1 MTRRFDR
8 WIRSALVMGAAWMI
22 AGCGD
27 HDGDPAPQDDVGVSD
42 VSGDGAD
49 VAREPG
55 LELRPGSLRL
65 LPPRPLACE
74 GSRQAR
80 FPFVIFSQ
88 EGPAVAAGDVLDGQ
102 MIWPNETLR
111 AGQLGLDAAY
121 MARSGP
127 VCETS
132 QECPEGLRCTAV
144 EVGEGKRYC
153 ALPATVSFAPG
164 SVRQEWSLGREG
176 SRELALSVLIQNTA
190 SLDGRLPVAVGSL
203 YDESGAQAI
212 SSNPERAT
220 DAELRHRQMIQDFL
234 ISLGGRFTGE
244 TAAVSLWFYGGDVG
258 AQTRPL
264 TPSEGGE
271 LTNYLT
277 RDLDSLTER
286 LAELPTLI
294 PREANVYQA
303 ILRVL
308 DRDLGLEAY
317 EEAEKVLVV
326 FTDSPNQVYDA
337 QADAEAVRARLEATG
352 VRLMIVHLDPE
363 LDASLLRDL
372 PSQWGG
378 NQACRE
384 DASCAAPTCED
395 DASCQP
401 HERCRPATIYAEE
414 AGGTVEQTAESYC
427 LPARDAEGRVG
438 PVQEYAELTCA
449 SGGHYV
455 YAADVDDMVAAWNVL
470 APALQST
477 WSVEGT
483 LPELDALQGPGF
495 GRLSGSFSAR
505 VGPAHLGDR
514 LRPALQSRV
523 SADSRPAML
532 LP

>member
-1 MTRRFDR
+1 MTRSLDR
-8 WIRSALVMGAAWMI
+8 WIRCALGLGAALVI

-27 HDGDPAPQDDVGVSD
+27 DDGAPAPQDDAGLRD
-42 VSGDGAD
+42 DAIAEPD

-55 LELRPGSLRL
+55 LALSPSALRL
-65 LPPRPLACE
+65 LPPQPLSCE
-74 GSRQAR
+74 GSREAR

-88 EGPAVAAGDVLDGQ
+88 EGPAVAAGDLIDGQ

-111 AGQLGLDAAY
+111 AGQLSLDAAY
-121 MARSGP
+121 LARSGP
-127 VCETS
+127 GCESS
-132 QECPEGLRCTAV
+132 QECPEGLLCTAA
-144 EVGEGKRYC
+144 EVGDGERYC
-153 ALPATVSFAPG
+153 AAATRVSFAPG

-176 SRELALSVLIQNTA
+176 SKELALSVLIQNTA
-190 SLDGRLPVAVGSL
+190 SFDGRLPVSVGAL
-203 YDESGAQAI
+203 YDASGAQAL
-212 SSNPERAT
+212 SANAARAT
-220 DAELRHRQMIQDFL
+220 DTGLRHRQMIQDFL
-234 ISLGGRFTGE
+234 IALGGRFSGE
-244 TAAVSLWFYGGDVG
+244 SAAVSLWFYGGDVG

-317 EEAEKVLVV
+317 DEAEKMLVV

-337 QADAEAVRARLEATG
+337 GADAEAVRARLEATG
-352 VRLMIVHLDPE
+352 VRLMIVHLDPA

-384 DASCAAPTCED
+384 DASCGAPTCESE
-395 DASCQP
+395 ASCQP
-401 HERCRPATIYAEE
+401 HERCRPATLYADD
-414 AGGTVEQTAESYC
+414 AGGAVTQTDASYC
-427 LPARDAEGRVG
+427 LPERDAEGRVG
-438 PVQEYAELTCA
+438 PVQEYAELACA
-449 SGGHYV
+449 SGGQYV
-455 YAADVDDMVAAWNVL
+455 YAADLDAMVGAWNVL

-483 LPELDALQGPGF
+483 LPELEALQGPGF
-495 GRLSGSFSAR
+495 GRLSGTFSAR
-505 VGPAHLGDR
+505 VGPVHLGDR
-514 LRPALQSRV
+514 LRPALESRV
-523 SADSRPAML
+523 SADSRPAIL